1 MMGTAFPSKEQS
13 GDNFYHS
20 SDRKEKRMKE
30 LLIIL
35 FGFAFH
41 AFLAW
46 LYWKISIFLIDKLL

>member
-1 MMGTAFPSKEQS
+1 MSDK
-13 GDNFYHS
+13 NYHS
-20 SDRKEKRMKE
+20 LDRKEERMKE

-41 AFLAW
+41 IFLAW

>member
-1 MMGTAFPSKEQS
+1 MMGTAFPSKGWS
-13 GDNFYHS
+13 GDKNYHS

-41 AFLAW
+41 IFLAW

>member
-1 MMGTAFPSKEQS
+1 MGTAFPSKEQS
-13 GDNFYHS
+13 GDKNYHS
-20 SDRKEKRMKE
+20 SDRKEERMKE

-41 AFLAW
+41 AVLAW